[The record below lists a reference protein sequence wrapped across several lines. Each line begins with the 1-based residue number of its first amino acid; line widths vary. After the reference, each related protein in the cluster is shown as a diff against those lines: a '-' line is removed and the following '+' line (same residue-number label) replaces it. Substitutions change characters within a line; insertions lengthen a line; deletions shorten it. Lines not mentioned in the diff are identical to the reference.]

1 MTASRGTRAA
11 AAAGDTRA
19 AASGD
24 TRAGVLWTAAAL
36 RAATGGTLPGEPAV
50 TGISIDTRS
59 LAPGDL
65 FVALRDARDGHDF
78 AAAALA
84 TGAAAALVDHV
95 PPGLADAPLL
105 LVPDS
110 LAGLTAL
117 GAAGR
122 ARFGGRVAAVTGSV
136 GKTGT
141 KEMLR
146 LLLGALGPTH
156 AAVASYNNHWGV
168 PLTLA
173 RMPADAAFAVIEIGM
188 NNPGEIAPLARL
200 AAPHAVAVT
209 AIGEA
214 HIGHM
219 GGIAGI
225 VAEKASIAL
234 GLAPGGT
241 AVLPQDSPF
250 FADLARI
257 ARAAGAARILGFGRD
272 PAAAVR
278 LLAAEITPAGQTQA
292 RFALPDGEVAVTMPA
307 MGLHHAENACCALAL
322 VVALGADALAAAPAL
337 ADYAPGAGRGA
348 PRAIAV
354 PGGQALLI
362 DESYNAAPPAMRAA
376 LETLALRPGT
386 RRIAVLGDMRE
397 LGEHAAALHEALA
410 PAAAKADLVFA
421 CGPEM
426 ARLYALLPPV
436 KRGAHV
442 ADSAALAPVVRDA
455 LRPGD
460 VVLVK
465 GALGSRMAVVVRAL
479 TEAGA

>member
-1 MTASRGTRAA
+1 MSQ
-11 AAAGDTRA
+11 
-19 AASGD
+19 
-24 TRAGVLWTAAAL
+24 LWTAAAL
-36 RAATGGTLPGEPAV
+36 RAVTGGTLPGEPAV

-78 AAAALA
+78 VAAALA

-95 PPGLADAPLL
+95 PPGLAADAPLL

-122 ARFGGRVAAVTGSV
+122 ARFRGRVAAITGSV

-173 RMPADAAFAVIEIGM
+173 RMPRDAAFAVIEIGM

-209 AIGEA
+209 TIGEA

-219 GGIAGI
+219 GGIEGI

-241 AVLPQDSPF
+241 AVLPQGSPWF
-250 FADLARI
+250 EELARR
-257 ARAAGAARILGFGRD
+257 ARAAGARILGFGRD
-272 PAAAVR
+272 
-278 LLAAEITPAGQTQA
+278 
-292 RFALPDGEVAVTMPA
+292 
-307 MGLHHAENACCALAL
+307 
-322 VVALGADALAAAPAL
+322 
-337 ADYAPGAGRGA
+337 
-348 PRAIAV
+348 
-354 PGGQALLI
+354 
-362 DESYNAAPPAMRAA
+362 
-376 LETLALRPGT
+376 
-386 RRIAVLGDMRE
+386 
-397 LGEHAAALHEALA
+397 
-410 PAAAKADLVFA
+410 
-421 CGPEM
+421 
-426 ARLYALLPPV
+426 
-436 KRGAHV
+436 
-442 ADSAALAPVVRDA
+442 
-455 LRPGD
+455 
-460 VVLVK
+460 
-465 GALGSRMAVVVRAL
+465 
-479 TEAGA
+479 